1 MEETFLNTVKAIYN
15 KPTASI
21 TLKREKLESF
31 PPRSATKNH
40 YSLSSLPLRKFRKS
54 HPALLGGKK
63 RGTNWKQRS
72 HIIPVAGGRMLRIEK
87 SKDYMYRL
95 LEL

>member
-63 RGTNWKQRS
+63 RVQIGSKEVTLSLLQ
-72 HIIPVAGGRMLRIEK
+72 VAGC
-87 SKDYMYRL
+87 YV
-95 LEL
+95 